1 MNTILLLTITSI
13 VVCFIVILIENYLLS
28 YTNKIY
34 KDVVNKDLCNTIINK
49 SNEYTYETYKEPV
62 DSKKVYQIDVYSSI
76 EDNNPIQNKVLWKYV
91 KDIYQNSISPILKK
105 TCLKYKLLTK
115 LKIDWVFIRKY
126 NTFEREDLSIHT
138 DENIITVNVLL
149 SDTSKY
155 SGGEFYIFD
164 RKTSQKYMNYY
175 DNVLQ
180 ENETKKKEFIQSFET
195 LPIVD
200 MNQGDI
206 IIYSGMKHL
215 HGVLP
220 MNSGTRYIISYFL
233 SSNIFS
239 Y

>member
-1 MNTILLLTITSI
+1 
-13 VVCFIVILIENYLLS
+13 
-28 YTNKIY
+28 
-34 KDVVNKDLCNTIINK
+34 
-49 SNEYTYETYKEPV
+49 
-62 DSKKVYQIDVYSSI
+62 
-76 EDNNPIQNKVLWKYV
+76 
-91 KDIYQNSISPILKK
+91 
-105 TCLKYKLLTK
+105 
-115 LKIDWVFIRKY
+115 
-126 NTFEREDLSIHT
+126 
-138 DENIITVNVLL
+138 
-149 SDTSKY
+149 
-155 SGGEFYIFD
+155 
-164 RKTSQKYMNYY
+164 MNYY